1 MGRKK
6 KTYTLEFKKKC
17 IAELLGGKDFSRVCA
32 DNSVAPS
39 TLSDWKQ
46 QVLEGMGSSKKSR
59 EEENTIEDL
68 GKELERDQRLLG
80 KKEME
85 NELLK
90 KSGCSE
96 YGCSLQAR

>member
-32 DNSVAPS
+32 DNNVAPS
-39 TLSDWKQ
+39 TLSDGKQ

-59 EEENTIEDL
+59 EEEKIIEDL
-68 GKELERDQRLLG
+68 MKELERAQRLLG

-90 KSGCSE
+90 K
-96 YGCSLQAR
+96 ARLL

>member
-17 IAELLGGKDFSRVCA
+17 IAELMGGKDFSRVCA
-32 DNSVAPS
+32 DNGVAPS

-46 QVLEGMGSSKKSR
+46 QVLEGMGSSRKSKENDR
-59 EEENTIEDL
+59 QLEEL
-68 GKELERDQRLLG
+68 RKELERAHTLLG

-90 KSGCSE
+90 KSR
-96 YGCSLQAR
+96 LL